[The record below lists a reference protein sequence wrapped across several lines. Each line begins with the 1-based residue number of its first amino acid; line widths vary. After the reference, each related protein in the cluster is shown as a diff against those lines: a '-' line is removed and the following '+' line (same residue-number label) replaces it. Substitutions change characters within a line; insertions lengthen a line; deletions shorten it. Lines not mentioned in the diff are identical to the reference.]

1 MKKWLLITSMVC
13 LNVMVLQFTREMY
26 ALMTVNFIQVRQKKQ
41 FITQWQGMELD
52 GALSLIK
59 ESSLERR

>member
-13 LNVMVLQFTREMY
+13 LNVMVLQFTWEMY

-52 GALSLIK
+52 GDL
-59 ESSLERR
+59 